1 MKNKNKDKRSQH
13 IHILLSESEYQL
25 IQSKAKQLGISMSE
39 FVRRAAFRREIPQ
52 PLPPINLD
60 AYRQLGQIKLELYR
74 MGINLNQITKDC
86 HSSVQLGNPAI
97 INPEEIELY
106 RQHLHQ
112 INANLTKIASVVTN
126 LPFDEATTQSQ
137 E

>member
-1 MKNKNKDKRSQH
+1 MNQKNKRSH
-13 IHILLSESEYQL
+13 RLYIRLSESEYQL
-25 IQSKAKQLGISMSE
+25 IQSKAQQSGINISE

-106 RQHLHQ
+106 QQNLHQ
-112 INANLTKIASVVTN
+112 INATLTKIASVVTN

>member
-1 MKNKNKDKRSQH
+1 MNQKNKRSH
-13 IHILLSESEYQL
+13 RLYIRLSESEYQL
-25 IQSKAKQLGISMSE
+25 IQSKAQQSGINISE

-112 INANLTKIASVVTN
+112 INATLTKIASVVTN

>member
-1 MKNKNKDKRSQH
+1 MNQKNKRSH
-13 IHILLSESEYQL
+13 RLYIRLSESEYQL
-25 IQSKAKQLGISMSE
+25 IQSKAQQSGINISE

>member
-1 MKNKNKDKRSQH
+1 MNQKNKRSH
-13 IHILLSESEYQL
+13 RLYIRLSESEYQL
-25 IQSKAKQLGISMSE
+25 IQSKAQQSGINISE

-86 HSSVQLGNPAI
+86 HSSVQLGNSAI

-106 RQHLHQ
+106 RQNLHQ
-112 INANLTKIASVVTN
+112 INTNLTKIASVVTN
-126 LPFDEATTQSQ
+126 LPFDEAITQSQ

>member
-1 MKNKNKDKRSQH
+1 MNQKNKRSH
-13 IHILLSESEYQL
+13 RLYIRLSESEYQL
-25 IQSKAKQLGISMSE
+25 IQSKAQQSGINISE

-106 RQHLHQ
+106 RQNLHQ

>member
-1 MKNKNKDKRSQH
+1 MNQKNKRSH
-13 IHILLSESEYQL
+13 RLYIRLSESEYQL
-25 IQSKAKQLGISMSE
+25 IQSKAQQSGINISE

-106 RQHLHQ
+106 QQNLHQ
-112 INANLTKIASVVTN
+112 INVNLTKIASVVTN
-126 LPFDEATTQSQ
+126 LPFDETTTQSQ

>member
-1 MKNKNKDKRSQH
+1 MNQKNKRSH
-13 IHILLSESEYQL
+13 RLYIRLSESEYQL
-25 IQSKAKQLGISMSE
+25 IQSKAQQSGINISE

-106 RQHLHQ
+106 RQNLHQ
-112 INANLTKIASVVTN
+112 INGNLTKIASVVTN

>member
-1 MKNKNKDKRSQH
+1 MNQKNKRSH
-13 IHILLSESEYQL
+13 RLYIRLSESEYQL
-25 IQSKAKQLGISMSE
+25 IQTKARQSGLNISE

-126 LPFDEATTQSQ
+126 LPFDEATTQS
-137 E
+137 